1 MICARHPVGPV
12 KAPEDHGDTMTSTP
26 DRTSYRARVA
36 KSALSTIPIVLAGSL
51 AMSMNLTGPIA
62 LDDNRGADNDD
73 AQNPSSLRDN
83 VRKALNDA
91 QSTHNAESTEIA
103 AGELSIAATAP
114 ASYTVTA
121 GDTISGIAGRFG
133 LSTAS
138 VLAMNGLGWKSVIH
152 PGQVLMLSQTAKPVV
167 ATPTAAPTTGGSY
180 TIARGDT
187 IGGIA
192 AKFGVATQ
200 VVLNA
205 NGLSA
210 RSIIYPGQRLTIPG
224 SSTVAAAPSTPSA
237 SPVATSSATRYTIVP
252 GDTASSI
259 ASKLGVSVAQLLAAN
274 NLSASATIYAGKTLV
289 VPAVQ
294 AAGSV
299 PSTTQ
304 SVVGLTAEME
314 KNARTIV
321 SVGRGLGVND
331 YGLVIALATAAQES
345 TLRNLTWGDLD
356 SVGLFQQRP
365 SAGWGTVAQLTTPE
379 HSARLFFGGTGNPNA
394 GYTRGLLD
402 IPGWQSM
409 TVTQAAQAVQISAYP
424 DAYAKWEASARSWL
438 ASIG

>member
-1 MICARHPVGPV
+1 
-12 KAPEDHGDTMTSTP
+12 MTSTS

-62 LDDNRGADNDD
+62 LGDDHNPDHDD
-73 AQNPSSLRDN
+73 AQSPSALRDS
-83 VRKALNDA
+83 VRKALSDA
-91 QSTHNAESTEIA
+91 QASSASP
-103 AGELSIAATAP
+103 SIGTAPAQSSVAATAP
-114 ASYTVTA
+114 ANYTVQA

-152 PGQVLMLSQTAKPVV
+152 PGQVLLLSQTAKPVA
-167 ATPTAAPTTGGSY
+167 ATPAPAPTTGGSY

-200 VVLNA
+200 AVLNA

-224 SSTVAAAPSTPSA
+224 LTTAASAPPAAATP
-237 SPVATSSATRYTIVP
+237 VGTSSAARYTIVP

-259 ASKLGVSVAQLLAAN
+259 ATKLGVSVAQLLAAN
-274 NLSASATIYAGKTLV
+274 GLSSTSTIYAGKTLV

-299 PSTTQ
+299 PSTPQ
-304 SVVGLTAEME
+304 SVVALTPEME
-314 KNARTIV
+314 KHARTIV
-321 SVGRGLGVND
+321 SVGRSLGVND

-365 SAGWGTVAQLTTPE
+365 SAGWGSVAQLTTPE
-379 HSARLFFGGTGNPNA
+379 HSARLFFGGASNPNA

-402 IPGWQSM
+402 IAGWQSM
-409 TVTQAAQAVQISAYP
+409 SVTQAAQAVQISAYP

-438 ASIG
+438 AAIG

>member
-1 MICARHPVGPV
+1 
-12 KAPEDHGDTMTSTP
+12 MTSTP

-91 QSTHNAESTEIA
+91 QSTHNAESTDIA